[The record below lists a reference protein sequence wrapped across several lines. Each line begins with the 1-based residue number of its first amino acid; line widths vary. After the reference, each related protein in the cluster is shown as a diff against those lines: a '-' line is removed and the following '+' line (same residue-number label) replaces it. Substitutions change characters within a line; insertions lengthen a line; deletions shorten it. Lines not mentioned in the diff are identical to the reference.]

1 MDQIDN
7 INTNL
12 ESQNNAIQVEVIQMS
27 LPKSKFNLN
36 VNLALKQECK
46 CRQLAPVSN
55 FVAFEVTHQNYD
67 DNMRWEYLLSVLES
81 ETKRPLESIG
91 CVGLFY
97 ATALKALKRDFAIQ
111 Y

>member
-12 ESQNNAIQVEVIQMS
+12 ESQNNSIQVEVIQMS

-46 CRQLAPVSN
+46 CWQLAPIELCSFRGN
-55 FVAFEVTHQNYD
+55 P
-67 DNMRWEYLLSVLES
+67 S
-81 ETKRPLESIG
+81 ELRRQYEMGVPLK
-91 CVGLFY
+91 C
-97 ATALKALKRDFAIQ
+97 A
-111 Y
+111 